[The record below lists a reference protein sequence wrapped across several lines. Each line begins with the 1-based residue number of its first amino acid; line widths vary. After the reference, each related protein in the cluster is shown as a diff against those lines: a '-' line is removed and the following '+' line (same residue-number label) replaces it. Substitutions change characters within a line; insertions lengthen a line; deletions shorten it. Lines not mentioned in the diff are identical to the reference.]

1 MREGSPAC
9 KETTA
14 SSLYGPVTERQLVF
28 EAHLQLSTG
37 MVASAGPRT
46 QVAFTA
52 IPVCGAPRKCWWVG
66 GGRRAAGEWR
76 IQRGWLC
83 GWFAPP
89 CPLCPSSF
97 GTLCP
102 SSKTGCAPGHRLPS
116 RFCCFSFLKRSPS
129 PARLPGT
136 FLFKTHG
143 NVLPG
148 AGVCGASCA
157 PSARTRP
164 CWLLAARAG
173 RAESVWRVA
182 LSPCLCLSFG

>member
-14 SSLYGPVTERQLVF
+14 SSLYGPATERQLVF

-52 IPVCGAPRKCWWVG
+52 IPVCGAPGKCWWVG
-66 GGRRAAGEWR
+66 GGRRASGAFSAVGSVVGLLLFVLSAR
-76 IQRGWLC
+76 LPLGHCVRQRC
-83 GWFAPP
+83 CF
-89 CPLCPSSF
+89 
-97 GTLCP
+97 

-148 AGVCGASCA
+148 AGVCGASCRHVCSERSDAAMLA
-157 PSARTRP
+157 PGCASRK
-164 CWLLAARAG
+164 G
-173 RAESVWRVA
+173 
-182 LSPCLCLSFG
+182 